1 MCVSGLM
8 QQFGENLC
16 EAGLVDGSAA
26 CLRLWSG
33 LNQHSQQEQLVRA
46 VLIAGLYPHL
56 IQVRAAPFCSTCV
69 AVIYEL

>member
-1 MCVSGLM
+1 M

-26 CLRLWSG
+26 CLRLWSSM
-33 LNQHSQQEQLVRA
+33 NQHSQQEQLVRA

-56 IQVRAAPFCSTCV
+56 IQVRAAHLSAARV
-69 AVIYEL
+69 

>member
-1 MCVSGLM
+1 M

-16 EAGLVDGSAA
+16 EAGLVGGSAD

-33 LNQHSQQEQLVRA
+33 LNQHSQQEQLVKA

-56 IQVRAAPFCSTCV
+56 IQVRHTFLQHVSTY
-69 AVIYEL
+69 I

>member
-1 MCVSGLM
+1 M

-16 EAGLVDGSAA
+16 EAGLVGGSAD

-33 LNQHSQQEQLVRA
+33 LNRHSQQEQLVKA

-56 IQVRAAPFCSTCV
+56 IQVRHTLLQHACV
-69 AVIYEL
+69 HSAVMYEL